1 LDYFDSHIEVE
12 YLNKPFFVQLK
23 RVWRKV
29 KSFADPDKPKKLG
42 FFLQSVRGLEGS
54 AQVNEK
60 IVKDIFGNSQQM
72 TPNDFIKKVFSFE
85 VPQGKKTYVKHE
97 TAYQQTQRLVTSR
110 DSDTGAT
117 RDREITHQAHGS
129 QAPRKFGVS
138 GGKKLPPEPLNKTIQ
153 VSIFGDVYEDILKK
167 YKDHPQGDNIIRA
180 INRNLDGHFTNAAA
194 FVRWTQ
200 MTPSWIHIDAFQTD
214 FFNKVKAMKFTA
226 DKKGDELSAQVSDD
240 FRKYED
246 EFFKAALSYIT
257 RSHPGVKMYTAN
269 TEDLVKAVERV
280 RGDVKLKEYYY
291 KLPKMLGFRMVNL
304 SDIEKKFHLGPEKAA
319 LEKHFKPALSGMS
332 TKVSDTDINNAVDT
346 FKENLIVLKREK
358 ENKEITKELI
368 DELMA
373 NTDMPDQVSSA
384 LHQILDELTDV
395 VNGKVKKPN
404 ASGKEIKVSIMSY
417 LNSKKAH
424 IKEIISKASGPGT
437 KIWWADKRM
446 LFENTIRHN
455 NRIILEDIRRM
466 AGL

>member
-1 LDYFDSHIEVE
+1 MPDYFDSHVEVE

-29 KSFADPDKPKKLG
+29 KTFAEPDKPKKLG
-42 FFLQSVRGLEGS
+42 FYLQSIRGLEGS

-60 IVKDIFGNSQQM
+60 IVKDIFGTAQQM
-72 TPNDFIKKVFSFE
+72 TPNEFIKKVFSFE

-97 TAYQQTQRLVTSR
+97 TAYQQTQRLVTGR
-110 DSDTGAT
+110 EGERAENT
-117 RDREITHQAHGS
+117 R
-129 QAPRKFGVS
+129 KVL
-138 GGKKLPPEPLNKTIQ
+138 GKDAAPEPLNKTIQ
-153 VSIFGDVYEDILKK
+153 VSIFGDVYEEILKK

-200 MTPSWIHIDAFQTD
+200 LTPSWIHVDAFQTD

-226 DKKGDELSAQVSDD
+226 DKKGDELSTQVSDD

-246 EFFKAALSYIT
+246 EFFKAAISYIM

-291 KLPKMLGFRMVNL
+291 KLPKMLGFRMINL
-304 SDIEKKFHLGPEKAA
+304 SDLEKKFHLGPEKEA
-319 LEKHFKPALSGMS
+319 LEKHFKPALSNVS
-332 TKVSDTDINNAVDT
+332 EKVSTADITDSVDAV
-346 FKENLIVLKREK
+346 KEKLIVLKNEK
-358 ENKEITKELI
+358 GKAEITKEEVDKAITDL
-368 DELMA
+368 EL
-373 NTDMPDQVSSA
+373 PDQVESA
-384 LHQILDELTDV
+384 LHQILDELTNV
-395 VNGKVKKPN
+395 VNGKTKITLTN
-404 ASGKEIKVSIMSY
+404 GKEQKLSIMSY
-417 LNSKKAH
+417 LNSKKEY
-424 IKEIISKASGPGT
+424 IKELVSKASGPGT

-446 LFENTIRHN
+446 LFESTRYA
-455 NRIILEDIRRM
+455 NRLVLESILRM
-466 AGL
+466 AGI

>member
-1 LDYFDSHIEVE
+1 MPDYFDSHVEVE
-12 YLNKPFFVQLK
+12 YLNKPFFIQLK

-29 KSFADPDKPKKLG
+29 KTFAEPDKPKKLG
-42 FFLQSVRGLEGS
+42 FYLQSIRGLEGS

-60 IVKDIFGNSQQM
+60 IVKDIFGTAQQM
-72 TPNDFIKKVFSFE
+72 TPNEFTKKVFSFE

-97 TAYQQTQRLVTSR
+97 TAYQQTQRLVTGGR
-110 DSDTGAT
+110 EDYEGPDKKQAT
-117 RDREITHQAHGS
+117 
-129 QAPRKFGVS
+129 
-138 GGKKLPPEPLNKTIQ
+138 EPLNKTIQ
-153 VSIFGDVYEDILKK
+153 VSIFGDVYEEILKK

-200 MTPSWIHIDAFQTD
+200 LTPSWMHIDAFQTD

-246 EFFKAALSYIT
+246 EFFKAAISYIM

-291 KLPKMLGFRMVNL
+291 KLPKMLGFRMINL
-304 SDIEKKFHLGPEKAA
+304 SDLEKKLHLGPEKTA
-319 LEKHFKPALSGMS
+319 LEKHFKPALSNVS
-332 TKVSDTDINNAVDT
+332 EKVSEADVTDSVDAV
-346 FKENLIVLKREK
+346 KEKLIVLKNEK
-358 ENKEITKELI
+358 GKAEITKEMV
-368 DELMA
+368 DEAMTSL
-373 NTDMPDQVSSA
+373 DLPDQVVSA
-384 LHQILDELTDV
+384 LHQILDELTNV
-395 VNGKVKKPN
+395 VNGKVKIKLTN
-404 ASGKEIKVSIMSY
+404 GKEQKLSIMSY
-417 LNSKKAH
+417 LNSKKNY
-424 IKEIISKASGPGT
+424 IKELVFKSSGPGS
-437 KIWWADKRM
+437 KIWWADRRM
-446 LFENTIRHN
+446 LFESTRYS
-455 NRIILEDIRRM
+455 NRLILENIRRM